1 MPSLGRS
8 LPLALT
14 LVAMP
19 VFAHGLQVFAFADGD
34 RIEGSTHFAGGGVA
48 SGAHIRVLDAEGG
61 LLAELEP
68 DAEGAFSYRAR
79 APVDHL
85 IVAETGDGHRA
96 EWRVSAAELGPGFPG
111 AAARGSASEGGV
123 AGRSFAD
130 PSAQSELTALIEQ
143 AVARQV
149 RPLREELLA
158 AQGRASLRDV
168 LGGIGYL
175 FGLAGVL
182 MWWRCRGSRDLK

>member
-1 MPSLGRS
+1 LV
-8 LPLALT
+8 LT
-14 LVAMP
+14 LVATP
-19 VFAHGLQVFAFADGD
+19 VFAHGIQVFAFADGD
-34 RIEGSTHFAGGGVA
+34 RIEGSAYFAGGGVA

-61 LLAELEP
+61 LLAQLEP

-96 EWRVSAAELGPGFPG
+96 EWRVSAAELGPGFPT
-111 AAARGSASEGGV
+111 AAAQGSASEGGV

-182 MWWRCRGSRDLK
+182 MWGRCRGSRDLK

>member
-1 MPSLGRS
+1 MPSLRRS

-14 LVAMP
+14 LAATP
-19 VFAHGLQVFAFADGD
+19 VFAHGIQVFAFADGD
-34 RIEGSTHFAGGGVA
+34 RIEGSAYFAGGGVA
-48 SGAHIRVLDAEGG
+48 SGAHIRVLDAQGG

-68 DAEGAFSYRAR
+68 DAEGVFSYRAR

-96 EWRVSAAELGPGFPG
+96 EWRVGAAELGPGFPAAAAQG
-111 AAARGSASEGGV
+111 AAPGGGEV
-123 AGRSFAD
+123 GRLLAD
-130 PSAQSELTALIEQ
+130 PSAEPELAALIEQ

-158 AQGRASLRDV
+158 AQGRAGLRDV
-168 LGGIGYL
+168 LGGIGYI

-182 MWWRCRGSRDLK
+182 MWWRSRRSRDLK